1 MTAAAPRRVA
11 VTDLDGVALSWAV
24 ARVHPQCEGLEYAM
38 HAGVLCGWDNRPGEP
53 RTLVLVFHEPGW
65 LRRIRAR
72 KAVRELPEH
81 EHALDYCPL
90 EDWPLVG
97 RLIESEGVVL
107 SPDEEGDPLHES
119 ALTQQPE
126 GPAGARR
133 WRARIGSFEVR
144 GQPSVPHAVL
154 RAYVG
159 ERQGNDIEL
168 PAFFAT

>member
-1 MTAAAPRRVA
+1 MTAPAPRRIA

-24 ARVHPQCEGLEYAM
+24 ARVHPQCEGLDYAM
-38 HAGVLCGWDNRPGEP
+38 HAGVLCGWDSRPGEP

-65 LRRIRAR
+65 LKRIRAR

-97 RLIESEGVVL
+97 RLIESEGVAL
-107 SPDEEGDPLHES
+107 GPDDPK
-119 ALTQQPE
+119 
-126 GPAGARR
+126 GPAGESRL

-144 GQPSVPHAVL
+144 GQPSVAHAVL
-154 RAYVG
+154 RAFVG
-159 ERQGNDIEL
+159 ARQGAHIEL
-168 PAFFAT
+168 PSFLPA